1 MKDNLSRDPIGHIKI
16 AVSNFEK
23 SQEFYKLIFDKLG
36 FAQVSSKEKSAAW
49 VTKEGFGISIAQAES
64 LEPKYKFFAPGLHH
78 LCIKAKSTEDVDSI
92 YEIIKNKT
100 DIFDPPQSYPEYTD
114 KYYAV
119 FFSDPDGIKLEVA
132 YY

>member
-1 MKDNLSRDPIGHIKI
+1 MKDSPSRDPLGHIKI
-16 AVSNFEK
+16 AVSDFKK
-23 SQEFYKLIFDKLG
+23 SLGFYKLIFGKLG
-36 FAQVSSKEKSAAW
+36 FVQVSSKERSAAW
-49 VTKEGFGISIAQAES
+49 VTKEGFGISIAQAEN

-78 LCIKAKSTEDVDSI
+78 LCVKASSEEEVDSI
-92 YEIIKNKT
+92 YETIKNKT
-100 DIFDPPQSYPEYTD
+100 LIFDPPQKYPDYTD